1 MPAMPVSEMSIG
13 DLASATGVS
22 TRAVRFY
29 VQQGLLHAPLGRGR
43 GSHYDSSHLA
53 RLQQILEFQ
62 QAGHSLDAIRKLL
75 RNEAVPEPQRPMRP
89 ARRAELSA
97 ELWTRIQVIEGVEL
111 HYNATRHQPDVQR
124 LLELRELIRKALRPD
139 VDNSLKKERP

>member
-1 MPAMPVSEMSIG
+1 MPVSEMSIG

-22 TRAVRFY
+22 ARAVRFY

-43 GSHYDSSHLA
+43 GSHYDPTHLA

-75 RNEAVPEPQRPMRP
+75 RNEAVPEPERPTRP
-89 ARRAELSA
+89 VRRAELSA

-111 HYNATRHQPDVQR
+111 HYNATRHQPDVQQ

-139 VDNSLKKERP
+139 VDSGSKKKERP